1 MPVTAGKNTL
11 NQNERKKTMRKTMLK
26 KRLSELEQANLD
38 KTSEI
43 AILRKEKTYLQNR
56 NNDLKNQIMKQSL
69 LKNDK
74 KCERLEAENKK
85 LFEAFEIIK
94 EENEKLFNEIN
105 DLIDENDKLVE
116 KVLNI
121 QADKEGLIEYVKKLR
136 GMHIYAEDEIKRLNE
151 ICDMLNN
158 NIEAQNVTAAQNDM
172 EFYKLVE
179 QNAFL
184 AGEVKAYQAAL
195 PKSET
200 VISEE

>member
-11 NQNERKKTMRKTMLK
+11 NQNERKKTMRKRILM

-56 NNDLKNQIMKQSL
+56 NNDLKNQIMKLSL
-69 LKNDK
+69 LKNDR
-74 KCERLEAENKK
+74 KCERLEEEIKA
-85 LFEAFEIIK
+85 LFSDYSV
-94 EENEKLFNEIN
+94 LS
-105 DLIDENDKLVE
+105 DENDKLLE
-116 KVLNI
+116 KVLSL
-121 QADKEGLIEYVKKLR
+121 QSEKEGLIEYVKKLR
-136 GMHIYAEDEIKRLNE
+136 YMHSCAEDEIKRLNG

-158 NIEAQNVTAAQNDM
+158 NIEAQNVTAAQNDI

-184 AGEVKAYQAAL
+184 AGKVKAYQAAL
-195 PKSET
+195 PKAEI

>member
-1 MPVTAGKNTL
+1 MPVTAGKNML
-11 NQNERKKTMRKTMLK
+11 NQNERKKTMRKRMIK

-43 AILRKEKTYLQNR
+43 AILRKEKRYLENR
-56 NNDLKNQIMKQSL
+56 NNDLKNQIMKLSL
-69 LKNDK
+69 LNNDK

-94 EENEKLFNEIN
+94 EENEKLFNESN
-105 DLIDENDKLVE
+105 DLINENDKLVE
-116 KVLNI
+116 KVLSL
-121 QADKEGLIEYVKKLR
+121 QTDKEGLIEYVKKLR
-136 GMHIYAEDEIKRLNE
+136 CTHIYAEDEIKRLNE

-184 AGEVKAYQAAL
+184 AGKVKAYQAAL
-195 PKSET
+195 PKAEI

>member
-1 MPVTAGKNTL
+1 
-11 NQNERKKTMRKTMLK
+11 MRKIELK

-43 AILRKEKTYLQNR
+43 AILRKEKTYLENR
-56 NNDLKNQIMKQSL
+56 NNDLKNRLRKFSL

-74 KCERLEAENKK
+74 AEDEIKMNEDYK
-85 LFEAFEIIK
+85 LLY
-94 EENEKLFNEIN
+94 EENEILT
-105 DLIDENDKLVE
+105 E
-116 KVLNI
+116 KVLKL
-121 QADKEGLIEYVKKLR
+121 QADKEGIIEYAKKLR
-136 GMHIYAEDEIKRLNE
+136 YMHSCAEDEIKRLNE

-158 NIEAQNVTAAQNDM
+158 NIEAQNVTAAQNDI

-184 AGEVKAYQAAL
+184 AGEVKAYQEAL
-195 PKSET
+195 PKAEI

>member
-11 NQNERKKTMRKTMLK
+11 NQNERKKTMRKRMLK

-43 AILRKEKTYLQNR
+43 AILRKEKTYLENR
-56 NNDLKNQIMKQSL
+56 NNDLKNQIMKLSL

-74 KCERLEAENKK
+74 KCERLEAEIKA
-85 LFEAFEIIK
+85 LFSDYSV
-94 EENEKLFNEIN
+94 LS
-105 DLIDENDKLVE
+105 DENDKLVE
-116 KVLNI
+116 KVLSL
-121 QADKEGLIEYVKKLR
+121 QADKEGLIEYAKKLR
-136 GMHIYAEDEIKRLNE
+136 YMHSCAEDEIKRLNG

-158 NIEAQNVTAAQNDM
+158 NIEAQNVTAAQNDV

-195 PKSET
+195 PKAEI

>member
-1 MPVTAGKNTL
+1 
-11 NQNERKKTMRKTMLK
+11 MRKRMLK

-43 AILRKEKTYLQNR
+43 AILRKEKRYLENK
-56 NNDLKNQIMKQSL
+56 NNDLKNQIMKLSL

-74 KCERLEAENKK
+74 KCERLE
-85 LFEAFEIIK
+85 

-105 DLIDENDKLVE
+105 DLIDEIEKLE
-116 KVLNI
+116 NKILKL
-121 QADKEGLIEYVKKLR
+121 QTDKEGLIEYAKKLR
-136 GMHIYAEDEIKRLNE
+136 YMHSCAEDEIKRLNE

-195 PKSET
+195 PKAEI

>member
-1 MPVTAGKNTL
+1 
-11 NQNERKKTMRKTMLK
+11 MRKRMLK

-43 AILRKEKTYLQNR
+43 AILRKEKTYLENR
-56 NNDLKNQIMKQSL
+56 NNDLKYQMSKFL
-69 LKNDK
+69 FLMNDK
-74 KCERLEAENKK
+74 SEDEIKMNEDYK
-85 LFEAFEIIK
+85 LLY
-94 EENEKLFNEIN
+94 EENEKL
-105 DLIDENDKLVE
+105 LE
-116 KVLNI
+116 KVLNL
-121 QADKEGLIEYVKKLR
+121 QTDKEGLIEYVKKLR
-136 GMHIYAEDEIKRLNE
+136 YMHSCAEDEIKRLNE

-195 PKSET
+195 PKAEI

>member
-1 MPVTAGKNTL
+1 MPVTAGKNL
-11 NQNERKKTMRKTMLK
+11 LKQNEREKTMRKRMLK
-26 KRLSELEQANLD
+26 KRLSELEQTNLD

-43 AILRKEKTYLQNR
+43 AILRKEKRYLENR
-56 NNDLKNQIMKQSL
+56 NNDLKNQIRKFSL
-69 LKNDK
+69 LKNDN
-74 KCERLEAENKK
+74 KCERLEEENKK

-136 GMHIYAEDEIKRLNE
+136 YMNSCAEDEIKRLNE

-158 NIEAQNVTAAQNDM
+158 NIEAQNVTAAQNDI

-184 AGEVKAYQAAL
+184 AGEVKAFQAAL
-195 PKSET
+195 PKAEI

>member
-1 MPVTAGKNTL
+1 MPVTAGKNML
-11 NQNERKKTMRKTMLK
+11 NQNERKKTMRKRMLK
-26 KRLSELEQANLD
+26 KILSELEQANLD

-56 NNDLKNQIMKQSL
+56 NNDLKYQLSKFSFIM
-69 LKNDK
+69 NDK
-74 KCERLEAENKK
+74 SEDEIKMNEDYK
-85 LFEAFEIIK
+85 LLYE
-94 EENEKLFNEIN
+94 
-105 DLIDENDKLVE
+105 ENDKLLE
-116 KVLNI
+116 KVLSL

-136 GMHIYAEDEIKRLNE
+136 YMHSCAEDEIKRLNG

-195 PKSET
+195 PKAET

>member
-1 MPVTAGKNTL
+1 MSVTAGKNTL
-11 NQNERKKTMRKTMLK
+11 NQNERKKTMRKRMLM

-43 AILRKEKTYLQNR
+43 AILRKEKRHLENR
-56 NNDLKNQIMKQSL
+56 NNDLKNQIMKLSL
-69 LKNDK
+69 LKNDR

-105 DLIDENDKLVE
+105 DLIDEIEKLE
-116 KVLNI
+116 NKILNL
-121 QADKEGLIEYVKKLR
+121 QADKEGLIEYAKKLR
-136 GMHIYAEDEIKRLNE
+136 YMHSCAEDEIKRLNE

-184 AGEVKAYQAAL
+184 AGEVKAYQASL
-195 PKSET
+195 PKAET

>member
-1 MPVTAGKNTL
+1 MRVIAGKNLL
-11 NQNERKKTMRKTMLK
+11 NQNERKKTMRKRMLK

-43 AILRKEKTYLQNR
+43 AILRKEKRYLENR
-56 NNDLKNQIMKQSL
+56 NNDLKYQLSKFSFFM
-69 LKNDK
+69 NDK
-74 KCERLEAENKK
+74 SEDEIKMNEDYK
-85 LFEAFEIIK
+85 LLY
-94 EENEKLFNEIN
+94 EENEKL
-105 DLIDENDKLVE
+105 LE
-116 KVLNI
+116 KVLSL
-121 QADKEGLIEYVKKLR
+121 QADKESLIEYVKKLR
-136 GMHIYAEDEIKRLNE
+136 YMHSCAEDEIKRLNG

-195 PKSET
+195 PKAEI

>member
-1 MPVTAGKNTL
+1 
-11 NQNERKKTMRKTMLK
+11 MRKIELK

-43 AILRKEKTYLQNR
+43 AILRKEKRYLQNK
-56 NNDLKNQIMKQSL
+56 NNDLKNQVMKLSL

-74 KCERLEAENKK
+74 RCEGLEAENKR

-94 EENEKLFNEIN
+94 EKNEKLFNEIN
-105 DLIDENDKLVE
+105 DLIDEIEKLE
-116 KVLNI
+116 NKILNLKT
-121 QADKEGLIEYVKKLR
+121 DKEGLIEYAKKLR
-136 GMHIYAEDEIKRLNE
+136 YMHSCAEDEIKRLNE
-151 ICDMLNN
+151 ICNMLNN
-158 NIEAQNVTAAQNDM
+158 NIEAQNVTAAQNDI

-184 AGEVKAYQAAL
+184 AGEVKAYQAAM
-195 PKSET
+195 PKAEK

>member
-1 MPVTAGKNTL
+1 
-11 NQNERKKTMRKTMLK
+11 MRKRMLK
-26 KRLSELEQANLD
+26 KILSELEQANLD

-56 NNDLKNQIMKQSL
+56 NNDLKYQLSKFSFIM
-69 LKNDK
+69 NDK
-74 KCERLEAENKK
+74 SEDEIKMNEDYK
-85 LFEAFEIIK
+85 LLYE
-94 EENEKLFNEIN
+94 
-105 DLIDENDKLVE
+105 ENDKLLE
-116 KVLNI
+116 KVLSL

-136 GMHIYAEDEIKRLNE
+136 YMHSCAEDEIKRLNG

-195 PKSET
+195 PKAEI

>member
-1 MPVTAGKNTL
+1 MPVTAGKNLL
-11 NQNERKKTMRKTMLK
+11 NQNEREKTMRKRMLK

-43 AILRKEKTYLQNR
+43 AILRKEKRHLENR
-56 NNDLKNQIMKQSL
+56 NNDLKNRLRKFSL

-74 KCERLEAENKK
+74 AEDEIKRLNEICDMLNEDCK
-85 LFEAFEIIK
+85 LLY
-94 EENEKLFNEIN
+94 EENEKL
-105 DLIDENDKLVE
+105 LE
-116 KVLNI
+116 KVLSL
-121 QADKEGLIEYVKKLR
+121 QADKEGLIEYAKNLR
-136 GMHIYAEDEIKRLNE
+136 YMHSCAEDEIKRLNE

-158 NIEAQNVTAAQNDM
+158 NIEAQNVTAAQNDI

-184 AGEVKAYQAAL
+184 TGEVKAYQAAL
-195 PKSET
+195 PKAEI

>member
-1 MPVTAGKNTL
+1 MPVIAGKNL
-11 NQNERKKTMRKTMLK
+11 LKQNERKKTMRKRMLK

-43 AILRKEKTYLQNR
+43 AILRKEKTYLENR
-56 NNDLKNQIMKQSL
+56 NNDLKYQMSKFL
-69 LKNDK
+69 FLMNDK
-74 KCERLEAENKK
+74 SEDEIKMNEDYK
-85 LFEAFEIIK
+85 LLY
-94 EENEKLFNEIN
+94 EENEKL
-105 DLIDENDKLVE
+105 LE
-116 KVLNI
+116 KVLNL
-121 QADKEGLIEYVKKLR
+121 QTDKEGLIEYVKKLR
-136 GMHIYAEDEIKRLNE
+136 YMHSCAEDEIKRLNE

-158 NIEAQNVTAAQNDM
+158 NIEAQNVTAAQNDT

-195 PKSET
+195 PKAEI

>member
-1 MPVTAGKNTL
+1 
-11 NQNERKKTMRKTMLK
+11 MRKRMLK

-43 AILRKEKTYLQNR
+43 AILRKEKIHLENR
-56 NNDLKNQIMKQSL
+56 NNDLKNQIRKFSL
-69 LKNDK
+69 LNNDK
-74 KCERLEAENKK
+74 AEDEIKQLNEICDK
-85 LFEAFEIIK
+85 LNEDCK
-94 EENEKLFNEIN
+94 LLYEEKEKLF
-105 DLIDENDKLVE
+105 E
-116 KVLNI
+116 KVLNL
-121 QADKEGLIEYVKKLR
+121 QADKEGLIEYAKKLR
-136 GMHIYAEDEIKRLNE
+136 YMHSCAEDEIKRLND

-158 NIEAQNVTAAQNDM
+158 NIEAQNVTAAQNDI

-195 PKSET
+195 PKAEI

>member
-1 MPVTAGKNTL
+1 MRVTAGKNML
-11 NQNERKKTMRKTMLK
+11 NQNERKKVMRKRMLM

-56 NNDLKNQIMKQSL
+56 NNDLKYQLNKFSFFM
-69 LKNDK
+69 NDK
-74 KCERLEAENKK
+74 SEDEIKMNEDYK
-85 LFEAFEIIK
+85 LLYE
-94 EENEKLFNEIN
+94 
-105 DLIDENDKLVE
+105 ENDKLLE
-116 KVLNI
+116 KVLNL
-121 QADKEGLIEYVKKLR
+121 QTDKEGLIEYAKKLR
-136 GMHIYAEDEIKRLNE
+136 YMHSCAEDEIKRLNE

-158 NIEAQNVTAAQNDM
+158 NIEAQNVTAAQNDI

-195 PKSET
+195 PKAET

>member
-1 MPVTAGKNTL
+1 MRVTAGKNTL
-11 NQNERKKTMRKTMLK
+11 NQNERKKTMRKRMLM

-56 NNDLKNQIMKQSL
+56 NNDLKYQLSKFSFIM
-69 LKNDK
+69 NDK
-74 KCERLEAENKK
+74 SEDEIKMNEDYK
-85 LFEAFEIIK
+85 LLYE
-94 EENEKLFNEIN
+94 
-105 DLIDENDKLVE
+105 ENDKLLE
-116 KVLNI
+116 KVLSL
-121 QADKEGLIEYVKKLR
+121 QSEKEGLIEYVKKLR
-136 GMHIYAEDEIKRLNE
+136 YMHSCAEDEIKRLNE

-158 NIEAQNVTAAQNDM
+158 NIEAQNVTAAQNDI

-195 PKSET
+195 PKAET

>member
-1 MPVTAGKNTL
+1 MPVIAGKNL
-11 NQNERKKTMRKTMLK
+11 LKQNERKKTMRKRMLK

-43 AILRKEKTYLQNR
+43 AILRKEKTYLENR
-56 NNDLKNQIMKQSL
+56 NNDLKYQMSKFL
-69 LKNDK
+69 FLMNDK
-74 KCERLEAENKK
+74 SEDEIKMNEDYK
-85 LFEAFEIIK
+85 LLY
-94 EENEKLFNEIN
+94 EENEKL
-105 DLIDENDKLVE
+105 LE
-116 KVLNI
+116 KVLNL
-121 QADKEGLIEYVKKLR
+121 QTDKEGLIEYVKKLR
-136 GMHIYAEDEIKRLNE
+136 YMHSCAEDEIKRLNE

-195 PKSET
+195 PKAEI

>member
-1 MPVTAGKNTL
+1 MRVIAGKNLL
-11 NQNERKKTMRKTMLK
+11 NQNERKKTMRKRMLK

-43 AILRKEKTYLQNR
+43 AILRKEKRYLENR
-56 NNDLKNQIMKQSL
+56 NNDLKNQMRKFSL

-74 KCERLEAENKK
+74 AYEEIKAENK
-85 LFEAFEIIK
+85 LLSEDGYLLY
-94 EENEKLFNEIN
+94 EENEILT
-105 DLIDENDKLVE
+105 E
-116 KVLNI
+116 KVLKL
-121 QADKEGLIEYVKKLR
+121 QAEKEGLIEYAKKLR
-136 GMHIYAEDEIKRLNE
+136 YMHSCAEDEIKRLNG

-158 NIEAQNVTAAQNDM
+158 NIEAQNVTAAQNDI

-195 PKSET
+195 PKAET

>member
-1 MPVTAGKNTL
+1 MPVAAGKNL
-11 NQNERKKTMRKTMLK
+11 LKQNERKKTMRKRMLK

-43 AILRKEKTYLQNR
+43 AILRKEKRHLENR
-56 NNDLKNQIMKQSL
+56 NNDLKNQIRKFSL
-69 LKNDK
+69 LNNDK
-74 KCERLEAENKK
+74 AEDEIKQLNEICDK
-85 LFEAFEIIK
+85 LNEDCK
-94 EENEKLFNEIN
+94 LLYEEKEKLF
-105 DLIDENDKLVE
+105 E
-116 KVLNI
+116 KVLNL
-121 QADKEGLIEYVKKLR
+121 QADKEGLIEYAKKLR
-136 GMHIYAEDEIKRLNE
+136 YMHSCAEDEIKRLND

-158 NIEAQNVTAAQNDM
+158 NIEAQNVTAAQNDI

-195 PKSET
+195 PKAEI

>member
-1 MPVTAGKNTL
+1 ML
-11 NQNERKKTMRKTMLK
+11 NQNERKKTMRKRMLK

-56 NNDLKNQIMKQSL
+56 NNDLKYQLSKFSFLM
-69 LKNDK
+69 NDK
-74 KCERLEAENKK
+74 AEDEVKMNEDYK
-85 LFEAFEIIK
+85 LLYE
-94 EENEKLFNEIN
+94 
-105 DLIDENDKLVE
+105 ENDKLLE
-116 KVLNI
+116 KVLSL
-121 QADKEGLIEYVKKLR
+121 QADKEGLIEYAKKLR
-136 GMHIYAEDEIKRLNE
+136 YMHSCAEDEIKRLNG

-195 PKSET
+195 FG
-200 VISEE
+200 

>member
-1 MPVTAGKNTL
+1 MPVTAGKNL
-11 NQNERKKTMRKTMLK
+11 LKQNERKKTMRKRMLK

-43 AILRKEKTYLQNR
+43 AILRKEKIHLENR
-56 NNDLKNQIMKQSL
+56 NNDLKNQIMKFSL
-69 LKNDK
+69 LKNDN
-74 KCERLEAENKK
+74 KCERLEEEIKT
-85 LFEAFEIIK
+85 LFSDYSVLS
-94 EENEKLFNEIN
+94 N
-105 DLIDENDKLVE
+105 ENDKLLE
-116 KVLNI
+116 KVLSL
-121 QADKEGLIEYVKKLR
+121 QADKEGLIEYAKKLR
-136 GMHIYAEDEIKRLNE
+136 YMHSCAEDEIKRLNE
-151 ICDMLNN
+151 ICDILNN

-195 PKSET
+195 PKAEI

>member
-1 MPVTAGKNTL
+1 
-11 NQNERKKTMRKTMLK
+11 MRKRMLK
-26 KRLSELEQANLD
+26 KILSELEQANLD

-56 NNDLKNQIMKQSL
+56 NNDLKYQLSKFSFIM
-69 LKNDK
+69 NDK
-74 KCERLEAENKK
+74 SEDEIKMNEDYK
-85 LFEAFEIIK
+85 LLYE
-94 EENEKLFNEIN
+94 
-105 DLIDENDKLVE
+105 ENDKLLE
-116 KVLNI
+116 KVLSL

-136 GMHIYAEDEIKRLNE
+136 YMHSCAEDEIKRLNG

-158 NIEAQNVTAAQNDM
+158 NIEAQNVTAAQNDI

-195 PKSET
+195 PKAEI

>member
-1 MPVTAGKNTL
+1 MPVTVGKNL
-11 NQNERKKTMRKTMLK
+11 LKQNERKKTMRKRMLK

-43 AILRKEKTYLQNR
+43 AILRKEKTYLENR
-56 NNDLKNQIMKQSL
+56 NNDLKNRLRKFSFLM
-69 LKNDK
+69 NDK
-74 KCERLEAENKK
+74 SEDEIKMNEDYK
-85 LFEAFEIIK
+85 LLY
-94 EENEKLFNEIN
+94 EENEKLGE
-105 DLIDENDKLVE
+105 KL
-116 KVLNI
+116 LNL
-121 QADKEGLIEYVKKLR
+121 QADKEGLIEYAKKLR
-136 GMHIYAEDEIKRLNE
+136 YMHSCAEDEIKRLNE

-195 PKSET
+195 PKAEI

>member
-1 MPVTAGKNTL
+1 MPATAGKNTL
-11 NQNERKKTMRKTMLK
+11 NQNERKKTMRKRMLM

-56 NNDLKNQIMKQSL
+56 NNDLKYQLSKFSFIM
-69 LKNDK
+69 NDK
-74 KCERLEAENKK
+74 SEDEIKMNEDYK
-85 LFEAFEIIK
+85 LLYE
-94 EENEKLFNEIN
+94 
-105 DLIDENDKLVE
+105 ENDKLLE
-116 KVLNI
+116 KVLSL
-121 QADKEGLIEYVKKLR
+121 QSEKEGLIEYVKKLR
-136 GMHIYAEDEIKRLNE
+136 YMHSCAEDEIKRLNE

-158 NIEAQNVTAAQNDM
+158 NIEAQNVTAAQNDI

-195 PKSET
+195 PKAET

>member
-1 MPVTAGKNTL
+1 
-11 NQNERKKTMRKTMLK
+11 MRKRMLK
-26 KRLSELEQANLD
+26 KILSELEQANLD

-56 NNDLKNQIMKQSL
+56 NNDLKYQLSKFSFIM
-69 LKNDK
+69 NDK
-74 KCERLEAENKK
+74 SEDEIKMNEDYK
-85 LFEAFEIIK
+85 LLYE
-94 EENEKLFNEIN
+94 
-105 DLIDENDKLVE
+105 ENDKLLE
-116 KVLNI
+116 KVLSL

-136 GMHIYAEDEIKRLNE
+136 YMHSCAEDEIKRLNG

-195 PKSET
+195 PKAET

>member
-1 MPVTAGKNTL
+1 MPVTAGKNML
-11 NQNERKKTMRKTMLK
+11 NQNERKKTMRKRMLK
-26 KRLSELEQANLD
+26 KILSELEQANLD

-56 NNDLKNQIMKQSL
+56 NNDLKYQLSKFSFIM
-69 LKNDK
+69 NDK
-74 KCERLEAENKK
+74 SEDEIKMNEDYK
-85 LFEAFEIIK
+85 LLYE
-94 EENEKLFNEIN
+94 
-105 DLIDENDKLVE
+105 ENDKLLE
-116 KVLNI
+116 KVLSL

-136 GMHIYAEDEIKRLNE
+136 YMHSCAEDEIKRLNG

-195 PKSET
+195 PKAEI